1 MGRGNN
7 NELSEAEERA
17 AHETFQ
23 ALLER
28 YGEPKTLNPPVNL
41 AARIT
46 SQLPNARPAELL
58 RRERRRLLGRSL
70 LLWAIGLTWLV
81 LSALGLWGI
90 MVDSSLPALLVG
102 GPQTALG
109 HVVLAITLAAK
120 PLFALFSSINLLVW
134 VVGLVTVIAL
144 GWAWWK
150 MLTQVQ
156 PMVLSRNQL

>member
-7 NELSEAEERA
+7 NELSEADERT
-17 AHETFQ
+17 AHEVFQ
-23 ALLER
+23 TLLER
-28 YGEPKTLNPPVNL
+28 YGEPTALTPPAGL

-46 SQLPNARPAELL
+46 SQLPNARPAEVL
-58 RRERRRLLGRSL
+58 RRERRRVLRRRM
-70 LLWAIGLTWLV
+70 LLWAIGLAWLA

-90 MVDSSLPALLVG
+90 MVDSSLPSLLFG

-109 HVVLAITLAAK
+109 HAILAITLAAK
-120 PLFALFSSINLLVW
+120 PLFALISSINLLVW
-134 VVGLVTVIAL
+134 TVGLVTVIAL